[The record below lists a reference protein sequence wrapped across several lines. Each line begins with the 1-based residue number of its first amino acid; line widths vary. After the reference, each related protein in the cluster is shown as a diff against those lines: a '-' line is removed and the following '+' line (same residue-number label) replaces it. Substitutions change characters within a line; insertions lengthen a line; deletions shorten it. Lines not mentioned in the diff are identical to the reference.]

1 MGTTAILTGTGL
13 LNEDGSSR
21 SRAIRR
27 HCEIGRELELRR
39 DESPLAESSGVAVF
53 VRVPRFFGLLGHSHR
68 KIGFVDPVAAAMV
81 ASRFACG
88 EDVRARVKSV
98 YAPIEK
104 DQPRVTLSLDD

>member
-68 KIGFVDPVAAAMV
+68 KIAQGKG
-81 ASRFACG
+81 ASRRFVG
-88 EDVRARVKSV
+88 SWRFRRSTSRKGSV
-98 YAPIEK
+98 AI
-104 DQPRVTLSLDD
+104 SAGW